1 MQTRVYAVRWSLF
14 KGAAHISGSADK
26 KLHEECSQRL
36 QYVSLKIPQLGVW
49 LSDCTDP
56 ACTPLHHPL
65 LTDPKKEPGD
75 EDGVENGS
83 TGLEKETDLEEE
95 KDVFYCREMKMG
107 SRMALR
113 L

>member
-1 MQTRVYAVRWSLF
+1 M
-14 KGAAHISGSADK
+14 GSRMVLYGSREGDRSRGG
-26 KLHEECSQRL
+26 E
-36 QYVSLKIPQLGVW
+36 GMF
-49 LSDCTDP
+49 
-56 ACTPLHHPL
+56 L
-65 LTDPKKEPGD
+65 LPGD

-83 TGLEKETDLEEE
+83 TALEKETDLEEE

>member
-1 MQTRVYAVRWSLF
+1 M
-14 KGAAHISGSADK
+14 
-26 KLHEECSQRL
+26 
-36 QYVSLKIPQLGVW
+36 
-49 LSDCTDP
+49 
-56 ACTPLHHPL
+56 
-65 LTDPKKEPGD
+65 GD

>member
-1 MQTRVYAVRWSLF
+1 MAPQTKSFMRSAPKDYSMSPCRSGLHAAAPSSPHRSK
-14 KGAAHISGSADK
+14 KGNRSREG
-26 KLHEECSQRL
+26 EGCF
-36 QYVSLKIPQLGVW
+36 
-49 LSDCTDP
+49 
-56 ACTPLHHPL
+56 L
-65 LTDPKKEPGD
+65 LVGD

>member
-65 LTDPKKEPGD
+65 LTDPKKE
-75 EDGVENGS
+75 
-83 TGLEKETDLEEE
+83 TDLEKE
-95 KDVFYCREMKMG
+95 KDVFYWWEMKMG

-113 L
+113 V